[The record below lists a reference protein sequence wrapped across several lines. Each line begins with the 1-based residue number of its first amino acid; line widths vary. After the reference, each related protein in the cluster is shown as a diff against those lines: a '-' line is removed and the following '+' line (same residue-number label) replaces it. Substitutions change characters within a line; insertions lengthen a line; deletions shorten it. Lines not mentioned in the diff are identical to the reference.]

1 VRVLKDRA
9 LWRNM
14 VGQPGDRVDAGLD
27 EELGVARGAVG
38 EDRVLGEVCR
48 ALVGRL
54 LHDDLVLREGKG
66 EGGGTSSGEHLKTL
80 VWVGLS
86 AGEEGK

>member
-1 VRVLKDRA
+1 
-9 LWRNM
+9 
-14 VGQPGDRVDAGLD
+14 
-27 EELGVARGAVG
+27 
-38 EDRVLGEVCR
+38 
-48 ALVGRL
+48 